1 MENNNNNNNNNKK
14 KTKGNKAM
22 TSPSNIHHQQRK
34 TRRIVFRATANLQ
47 RGETLCVVGNTN
59 RLGSGRI
66 KRAMELVTSPKE
78 FPVWYNLEPMTL
90 PDKAIVEYKYF
101 IRSGGKF
108 SRWEPFEGHRTIL
121 AYTEGSLHD
130 IIIHDSVN
138 VSNNSNSDGGIS
150 TSKSIN
156 DLQKKVGA
164 ISLQGS
170 SDSNNNNINNNNN
183 NTKNEDDEDM
193 EEEYTEDSVI
203 TNLSS
208 KETND
213 STDPNSVALNFDSN
227 NFRNKKPSPAKISPL
242 PSPQLSPHSSPS
254 REFNKALSDKGD
266 RDPNRTPGSTT
277 SGSGSD
283 FMGEELHLD
292 AGDSIICVGFHL
304 PIHVECVKDEKEPDK
319 ILDWV
324 VTWDA
329 DALLSRKKATQAD
342 FMRILFVGTVKTFV
356 PLDQQDIVTK
366 KLERYH
372 CVPVFLTPRLY
383 ENVWNGYINTTLWT
397 VFHNA
402 VDIYGRLPSL
412 WWNGNIQEKQWEAYM
427 DMNSKFAGK
436 IVEVFCTGDTVWI
449 QDIGLLILP
458 SFLVRRIRQNI
469 HIGMFVHKP
478 FPSSEIFRTL
488 SVREKLLRG
497 MLNADHIG
505 FHLYEY
511 ARHFLTCC
519 RRILGLTVKDRPGG
533 YILVE
538 YQGRQVVVTVAHA
551 SIEPDVVINRLSM
564 PKTEEYLA
572 IFRNKYNISSNATG
586 SSGNGNSYRKKYIV
600 GIDRIERMCGL
611 PIKLLAYRTFLD
623 ANPQWVGRCVLIQYG
638 LRCPERGDDYVDTK
652 KRINEE
658 ISKINL
664 AATGISDGGDNPAI
678 IYHEVDRV
686 NVYERTAL
694 FKIGDIYLNTCV
706 RQGLDLMPL
715 EYCAIR
721 AKENN
726 MPCGILAISEFAS
739 ASRIL
744 PGAVVFNPFE
754 ADGVAKI
761 IDRCLTMQGME
772 TTLRAEQNTV
782 WIQQNS
788 TTSWAERVLTDLKR
802 FKKNRTGKLRI
813 GYGFGLEFKM
823 MGVQSDFSKL
833 DHTAVVDAYRS
844 SFNRVILL
852 DVGGTITA
860 AANLDPLSM
869 YQRAK
874 SRRRASKDDSSSN
887 NENKDATTDVETKNE
902 GNGNE
907 QFGGN
912 NDNTIETTTTAADS
926 TARRPTEQV
935 LKAIKRMAADTTR
948 NTVFL
953 LSGEKKK
960 ILKHLLG
967 GDSSNIGLA
976 AENGFTYKWNKV
988 DSKWQMTNEMFD
1000 DSWKDTV
1007 KQIMQIYT
1015 MRTTGSYIDVKGS
1028 AVIWRFQDTDKDFGN
1043 MQAKELKDH
1052 LSVVL
1057 KRFPVQIIRGKETV
1071 EVRPEGVDK
1080 GQMVVQIL
1088 NYADQKSK
1096 NDEVESDN
1104 ENSNISQDDS
1114 AIGSDGTTSGRPR
1127 VTFSDSPQKQ
1137 QQKSAP
1143 VDFILCIGDENDDEP
1158 MFQKIHARYEERGLV
1173 PRQGPASAAG
1183 VMGMKVDE
1191 RHRQGELQTPRQN
1204 RSKND
1209 GNTKTTEDNIKESA
1223 FFGSK
1228 SKELSGKGGPTDK
1241 AIPPRAK
1248 SGSSS
1253 NNLASLSKG
1262 SFNDLTAFGASQR
1275 NESRDSLSSSNS
1287 AFSSHKSSSGTR
1299 TKIFTATVGAKPS
1312 SARYFIHSSDDVGT
1326 LLESLAK
1333 VSWLSRM
1340 SIRSRSMGDL
1350 KGMNK
1355 SRSLRPQNGGAS
1367 NSDFNSRSSGGML
1380 GLRMNTAVRRS
1391 QTTAVSTT
1399 LGGVGDRDSL
1409 ASLTSF
1415 AEKRQLQRNK
1425 ASASM
1430 VNLADMANKRV
1441 GLGQIME
1448 EVDEMRKDGGGPKI
1462 ASNIDEYFNHLDDD
1476 EDEGGL
1482 FF

>member
-1 MENNNNNNNNNKK
+1 M
-14 KTKGNKAM
+14 
-22 TSPSNIHHQQRK
+22 
-34 TRRIVFRATANLQ
+34 FRAKANLK

-66 KRAMELVTSPKE
+66 KRALELVTSPKE
-78 FPVWYNLEPMTL
+78 FPVWFNLEPMML

-130 IIIHDSVN
+130 IIIHDTVN
-138 VSNNSNSDGGIS
+138 VSENNSEGILP
-150 TSKSIN
+150 SKSIN
-156 DLQKKVGA
+156 DLQKQVEA
-164 ISLQGS
+164 ATLQAGS
-170 SDSNNNNINNNNN
+170 TNVTNN
-183 NTKNEDDEDM
+183 KNEGDDNDM
-193 EEEYTEDSVI
+193 EGEDSVI
-203 TNLSS
+203 TGL
-208 KETND
+208 D
-213 STDPNSVALNFDSN
+213 SNSVALTFGSTNLN
-227 NFRNKKPSPAKISPL
+227 NIQPAPAKISPL
-242 PSPQLSPHSSPS
+242 PSPQISPHGSPS
-254 REFNKALSDKGD
+254 RDFTKTHGSDKGD
-266 RDPNRTPGSTT
+266 RDPTRTPGSTA

-283 FMGEELHLD
+283 FGGEELHLD
-292 AGDSIICVGFHL
+292 GSDSIICVAFHL
-304 PIHVECVKDEKEPDK
+304 PIHVECVKDKNDDTK
-319 ILDWV
+319 IIDWN

-342 FMRILFVGTVKTFV
+342 FMRIVFVGTVKTFV
-356 PLDQQDIVTK
+356 PLDQEDIVAK

-372 CVPVFLTPRLY
+372 CVPVFLPPKLY
-383 ENVWNGYINTTLWT
+383 HRVWHGYINTTLWT

-402 VDIYGRLPSL
+402 ADIYSRLPSL
-412 WWNGNIQEKQWEAYM
+412 WWNGNIQEQQWEAYM

-458 SFLVRRIRQNI
+458 SYLVRRIRQNI
-469 HIGMFVHKP
+469 HIGMFIHKP

-519 RRILGLTVKDRPGG
+519 RRILGLTIKYRPGG
-533 YILVE
+533 HILVE

-551 SIEPDVVINRLSM
+551 SIEPDVVFSRIAM
-564 PKTEEYLA
+564 PKTQEY
-572 IFRNKYNISSNATG
+572 INMFSKKFQISGVADNSTR
-586 SSGNGNSYRKKYIV
+586 NSYRKKLIV
-600 GIDRIERMCGL
+600 GIDRVERMCGL
-611 PIKLLAYRTFLD
+611 PIKLLAYRTFLEG
-623 ANPQWVGRCVLIQYG
+623 NPQWVGRCVLIQYG
-638 LRCPERGDDYVDTK
+638 IRCPERGDDFLDTQ
-652 KRINEE
+652 KRIKEE
-658 ISKINL
+658 ICKINL
-664 AATGISDGGDNPAI
+664 ATTGISDGGDNPPI
-678 IYHEVDRV
+678 VYHEVDRV

-694 FKIGDIYLNTCV
+694 FQIGDIFLNTCV

-721 AKENN
+721 VKKKNVQ
-726 MPCGILAISEFAS
+726 CGILAISEFAS

-754 ADGVAKI
+754 ADGVAQI
-761 IDRCLTMQGME
+761 IGRCLEMPEME
-772 TTLRAEQNTV
+772 TTLRGEQNMV
-782 WIQQNS
+782 WIQRNS

-802 FKKNRTGKLRI
+802 FKKERTSKVRI

-852 DVGGTITA
+852 DVGGTITE

-874 SRRRASKDDSSSN
+874 RRRRASKDESGKKDNESNTNATKTFAGRGEVDNSKLPASS
-887 NENKDATTDVETKNE
+887 TT
-902 GNGNE
+902 
-907 QFGGN
+907 
-912 NDNTIETTTTAADS
+912 
-926 TARRPTEQV
+926 RRPTDQV
-935 LKAIKRMAADTTR
+935 LNAITHMASDTTR

-960 ILKHLLG
+960 ILTHLLG
-967 GDSSNIGLA
+967 GNASNIGLA
-976 AENGFTYKWNKV
+976 AENGFTYKWNTLG
-988 DSKWQMTNEMFD
+988 SKWQMTNEMFD

-1028 AVIWRFQDTDKDFGN
+1028 AVIWRFQDTDKDFGY

-1057 KRFPVQIIRGKETV
+1057 KRFPVQIITGKETV

-1080 GQMVVQIL
+1080 GEIVLQIL
-1088 NYADQKSK
+1088 NHADKKGK
-1096 NDEVESDN
+1096 NDESANCNDVSYDTSKASIDDKG
-1104 ENSNISQDDS
+1104 NSNARSTVSFGEIPSS
-1114 AIGSDGTTSGRPR
+1114 
-1127 VTFSDSPQKQ
+1127 
-1137 QQKSAP
+1137 KSTP
-1143 VDFILCIGDENDDEP
+1143 VDFILCIGDEDDDEP

-1183 VMGMKVDE
+1183 VMGMKVDK
-1191 RHRQGELQTPRQN
+1191 RHRQGDMQTPKHYKTISN
-1204 RSKND
+1204 
-1209 GNTKTTEDNIKESA
+1209 GNTKTTEENIKEST
-1223 FFGSK
+1223 FFGRKSSLKSNGADDCSGRSLHSK
-1228 SKELSGKGGPTDK
+1228 VRSG
-1241 AIPPRAK
+1241 
-1248 SGSSS
+1248 GS
-1253 NNLASLSKG
+1253 NKNLASLSKG
-1262 SFNDLTAFGASQR
+1262 SFNDLTSFGKNQR
-1275 NESRDSLSSSNS
+1275 SESKESLSSSNS
-1287 AFSSHKSSSGTR
+1287 AYSSHKSNNGTR

-1312 SARYFIHSSDDVGT
+1312 SARYFVHSSDDVCS

-1333 VSWLSRM
+1333 VSWVSKLSA
-1340 SIRSRSMGDL
+1340 RSRSMGDL
-1350 KGMNK
+1350 KGLKIGGLSAFNIINNRGSNDIADATKDGVAVEPVTSQFYRSKPTAAPRNK
-1355 SRSLRPQNGGAS
+1355 FMGTENA
-1367 NSDFNSRSSGGML
+1367 
-1380 GLRMNTAVRRS
+1380 
-1391 QTTAVSTT
+1391 
-1399 LGGVGDRDSL
+1399 DSL

-1415 AEKRQLQRNK
+1415 AQQRQLQRNK

-1448 EVDEMRKDGGGPKI
+1448 EVDEMRKDGGGSKI
-1462 ASNIDEYFNHLDDD
+1462 ASSINEYFNNLDDD